1 MKGRR
6 RELWF
11 SRGCRLQILVIEGGS
26 LGGGKFA
33 GWPSDLSISRSPKC
47 Y

>member
-1 MKGRR
+1 MNE
-6 RELWF
+6 REEDGALV
-11 SRGCRLQILVIEGGS
+11 CRLQILVIEGGS